1 MLIPLVCRQT
11 KEKAIRKAFH
21 DLIGIFVDVECLNIG
36 DLPRSEKKSKRVIDT
51 RDS

>member
-1 MLIPLVCRQT
+1 MR
-11 KEKAIRKAFH
+11 EKAIKKDFR
-21 DLIGIFVDVECLNIG
+21 DLIGISVDVECLNIG